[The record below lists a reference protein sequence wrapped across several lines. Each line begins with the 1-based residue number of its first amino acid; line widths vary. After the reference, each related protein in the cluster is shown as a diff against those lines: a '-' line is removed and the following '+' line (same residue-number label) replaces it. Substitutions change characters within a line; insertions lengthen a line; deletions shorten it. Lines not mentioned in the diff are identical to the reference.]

1 MDSTGGIGNYLIFL
15 RLSNTCCNGK
25 VDKDLTLINQNIVK
39 NTINDLI
46 ARRELQATAKNLTI
60 TTPRTLCIYFL
71 PKIHKPNNPGR
82 PIVPA
87 RSWLTEIVSSYL
99 DKIMALIV
107 KTLPSY
113 IIESQHAL

>member
-15 RLSNTCCNGK
+15 RISNTCCNGK
-25 VDKDLTLINQNIVK
+25 VDKDLTPINQNIVK

-46 ARRELQATAKNLTI
+46 ARRELPATAKKLTI
-60 TTPRTLCIYFL
+60 TTTRTSCIYFL

-87 RSWLTEIVSSYL
+87 RSWLTEIVSNYL

-113 IIESQHAL
+113 IKESQHAL